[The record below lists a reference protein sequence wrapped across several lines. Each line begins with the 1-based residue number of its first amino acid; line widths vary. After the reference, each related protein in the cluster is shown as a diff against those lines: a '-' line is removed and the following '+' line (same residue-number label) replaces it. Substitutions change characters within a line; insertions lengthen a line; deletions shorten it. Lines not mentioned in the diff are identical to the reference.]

1 MSSID
6 LKTIGFWFGIISFL
20 LVLFLPNPEGLSSEG
35 RITAAVFLLMGI
47 WWAFEA
53 IPLQVTALMPLI
65 LFPLLNVEEIA
76 VISREYMNKVQF
88 LFAGGFIIALAIQKW
103 DLHKRVAL
111 NILKFS
117 GLNSQGIVASF
128 MVASA
133 VLSMWVMNT
142 STAIMLLPVGISVIK
157 VINDTVSDITDN
169 QKFNFQL
176 CLLLGI
182 AYAASV
188 GGIATPIGTSPNGV
202 LIQFAS
208 NNYDYDIGFANWISI
223 GLPITLGLGPIIW
236 IFLTRIIFPVNFSA
250 TQESKDKLNSMLKE
264 LGPMSNEEKKVI
276 VVFLITAFFWIFR
289 QLIDNLPGLALLDDS
304 VIAISGAVSLFF
316 IKERTNKN
324 KLLIWDD
331 VQSGFPWGLIFLF
344 GGGMALAY
352 VVNDS
357 GLALWL
363 ASLIPS
369 ETYFWIILLTV
380 IVMVVLLTELTSN
393 LTTTITFLPVV
404 ASVGLNMGIDPLLLI
419 LPLTISASC
428 AFMLPVATPPNS
440 IVYASNLIPIQKMV
454 RAGIF
459 INISSILYVFI
470 ISYFLIPNLI

>member
-1 MSSID
+1 MQSID
-6 LKTIGFWFGIISFL
+6 LKTIGFWLGIISFL
-20 LVLFLPNPEGLSSEG
+20 LVLYLPNPEGLSSEG
-35 RITAAVFLLMGI
+35 RVTAAVFLLMGI

-65 LFPLLNVEEIA
+65 LFPLLSVEEIA

-103 DLHKRVAL
+103 NLHKRVAL

-117 GLNSQGIVASF
+117 GLNSRGIVASF

-157 VINDTVSDITDN
+157 VISDTVNDISDN

-223 GLPITLGLGPIIW
+223 GLPITLGLGPLIW

-250 TQESKDKLNSMLKE
+250 TQESKEKLNSMLKE

-289 QLIDNLPGLALLDDS
+289 QLIDNLPGLSLLDDS
-304 VIAISGAVSLFF
+304 VIAITGAVSLFF
-316 IKERTNKN
+316 INENNNKN

-380 IVMVVLLTELTSN
+380 IVMVILLTELTSN

-459 INISSILYVFI
+459 INVSSILYVFI

>member
-1 MSSID
+1 MPSID
-6 LKTIGFWFGIISFL
+6 LKTVGFWFGIISFL

-53 IPLQVTALMPLI
+53 IPLQITALMPLI

-103 DLHKRVAL
+103 GLHKRVAL

-157 VINDTVSDITDN
+157 VINDTVNDITDN

-208 NNYDYDIGFANWISI
+208 NNYNYDIGFANWISI

-304 VIAISGAVSLFF
+304 VIAVSGAVSLFF

-331 VQSGFPWGLIFLF
+331 VQNGFPWGLIFLF

-459 INISSILYVFI
+459 INVSSILYVFI

>member
-1 MSSID
+1 MRSID
-6 LKTIGFWFGIISFL
+6 LKVFGFWLGITSFL

-53 IPLQVTALMPLI
+53 IPLQVTALMPLV
-65 LFPLLNVEEIA
+65 LFPLLNIQDIG

-88 LFAGGFIIALAIQKW
+88 LFAGGFIIAIAIQKW
-103 DLHKRVAL
+103 GLHKRVAL

-117 GLNSQGIVASF
+117 GLNSRGIIASF
-128 MVASA
+128 MIASA

-157 VINDTVSDITDN
+157 VISDTVN
-169 QKFNFQL
+169 NVAENEKYNFQL

-208 NNYDYDIGFANWISI
+208 NNYNYDIGFANWISI
-223 GLPITLGLGPIIW
+223 GFPITIGLAPLIW
-236 IFLTRIIFPVNFSA
+236 FLLTYVIFPVNFSA
-250 TQESKDKLNSMLKE
+250 SQESKDKLDSMLKE
-264 LGPMSNEEKKVI
+264 LGSMSSEEKKVI
-276 VVFLITAFFWIFR
+276 IVFISTAFFWIFR
-289 QLIDNLPGLALLDDS
+289 QLLDNLPGLSLLDDS
-304 VIAISGAVSLFF
+304 VIAITGAISLFF
-316 IKERTNKN
+316 IKEKKSKN
-324 KLLIWDD
+324 KLLLWDD
-331 VQSGFPWGLIFLF
+331 VQNGFPWGLIFLF

-369 ETYFWIILLTV
+369 ETYFWIILITV
-380 IVMVVLLTELTSN
+380 IVMVIFLTELTSN

-404 ASVGLNMGIDPLLLI
+404 ASVGLNMGINPLLLI

-459 INISSILYVFI
+459 INVSSIVYIFF

>member
-1 MSSID
+1 MQSID
-6 LKTIGFWFGIISFL
+6 LKTIGFWLGIISFL
-20 LVLFLPNPEGLSSEG
+20 LVLYLPNPEGLSSEG
-35 RITAAVFLLMGI
+35 RVTAAVFLLMGI

-65 LFPLLNVEEIA
+65 LFPLLSVEEIA

-103 DLHKRVAL
+103 NLHKRVAL

-117 GLNSQGIVASF
+117 GLNSRGIVASF

-157 VINDTVSDITDN
+157 VISDTVNDISDN

-223 GLPITLGLGPIIW
+223 GLPITLGLGPLIW

-250 TQESKDKLNSMLKE
+250 TQESKEKLNSMLKE

-289 QLIDNLPGLALLDDS
+289 QLIDNLPGLSLLDDS
-304 VIAISGAVSLFF
+304 VIAITGAVSLFF
-316 IKERTNKN
+316 INESNNKN

-428 AFMLPVATPPNS
+428 AFMLPLS
-440 IVYASNLIPIQKMV
+440 LIH
-454 RAGIF
+454 
-459 INISSILYVFI
+459 ISEPTRL
-470 ISYFLIPNLI
+470 

>member
-1 MSSID
+1 MQSID
-6 LKTIGFWFGIISFL
+6 TRIIGFWLGIISFL
-20 LVLFLPNPEGLSSEG
+20 IILYLPNPEGLSSEG
-35 RITAAVFLLMGI
+35 RITAAVFVLMGL

-53 IPLQVTALMPLI
+53 IPLQITALMPLI
-65 LFPLLNVEEIA
+65 LFPLLNVEEIG

-103 DLHKRVAL
+103 GLHKRVAL

-117 GLNSQGIVASF
+117 GLNSRGIVASF

-157 VINDTVSDITDN
+157 VISDTVNNVTEN

-208 NNYDYDIGFANWISI
+208 NNYDYDIGFANWLSI
-223 GLPITLGLGPIIW
+223 GLPITLGLGPLIW
-236 IFLTRIIFPVNFSA
+236 VFLTYFIFPVNFSA
-250 TQESKDKLNSMLKE
+250 NQESKNKLDSMLRE

-289 QLIDNLPGLALLDDS
+289 QLIDDLPGLSLLDDS
-304 VIAISGAVSLFF
+304 VIAITGAVSLFF
-316 IKERTNKN
+316 INENKSRN
-324 KLLIWDD
+324 KLLVWDD
-331 VQSGFPWGLIFLF
+331 VQKGFPWGLIFLF
-344 GGGMALAY
+344 GGGMALAF

-380 IVMVVLLTELTSN
+380 IVMVILLTELTSN

-454 RAGIF
+454 KAGIF
-459 INISSILYVFI
+459 INLSSILYVFI

>member
-103 DLHKRVAL
+103 GLHKRVAL

-250 TQESKDKLNSMLKE
+250 TQESKDNLNSMLKE

-316 IKERTNKN
+316 IKERKNKN

-331 VQSGFPWGLIFLF
+331 VQNGFPWGLIFLF
-344 GGGMALAY
+344 GGGMALAF

-459 INISSILYVFI
+459 INASSILYVFI

>member
-1 MSSID
+1 MQSID
-6 LKTIGFWFGIISFL
+6 LKTIGFWLGIISFL
-20 LVLFLPNPEGLSSEG
+20 LVLYLPNPEGLSSEG

-65 LFPLLNVEEIA
+65 LFPLLSVEEIA

-103 DLHKRVAL
+103 NLHKRVAL

-117 GLNSQGIVASF
+117 GLNSRGIVASF

-157 VINDTVSDITDN
+157 VISDTVNDISDN

-223 GLPITLGLGPIIW
+223 GLPITLGLGPLIW

-250 TQESKDKLNSMLKE
+250 TQESKEKLNLMLKE

-289 QLIDNLPGLALLDDS
+289 QLIDNLPGLSLLDDS
-304 VIAISGAVSLFF
+304 VIAITGAVSLFF
-316 IKERTNKN
+316 INESNNKN

-369 ETYFWIILLTV
+369 ETYFWIILLTI

-459 INISSILYVFI
+459 INISSIFYVFI

>member
-1 MSSID
+1 MLSID

-157 VINDTVSDITDN
+157 VINDTVNDITDN

-250 TQESKDKLNSMLKE
+250 TQESKDNLNSMLKE

-304 VIAISGAVSLFF
+304 VIAISGAASLFF
-316 IKERTNKN
+316 IKERKNKN

-331 VQSGFPWGLIFLF
+331 VQNGFPWGLIFLF
-344 GGGMALAY
+344 GGGMALAF

-459 INISSILYVFI
+459 INISSIFYVFI

>member
-103 DLHKRVAL
+103 GLHKRVAL

-316 IKERTNKN
+316 IKERKNKN

-331 VQSGFPWGLIFLF
+331 VQNGFPWGLIFLF
-344 GGGMALAY
+344 GGGMALAF

-404 ASVGLNMGIDPLLLI
+404 ASVGLNMGMDPLLLI

-459 INISSILYVFI
+459 INASSILYVFI

>member
-1 MSSID
+1 MPSID
-6 LKTIGFWFGIISFL
+6 LKTVGFWFGIISFL
-20 LVLFLPNPEGLSSEG
+20 LVLFLPNPEGLSSDG

-53 IPLQVTALMPLI
+53 IPLQITALMPLI

-103 DLHKRVAL
+103 GLHKRVAL

-157 VINDTVSDITDN
+157 VINDTVNDITDN

-250 TQESKDKLNSMLKE
+250 TQESKEKLNSMLKE

-304 VIAISGAVSLFF
+304 VIAITGAVSLFF
-316 IKERTNKN
+316 INERRSKN

-331 VQSGFPWGLIFLF
+331 VQNGFPWGLIFLF

-380 IVMVVLLTELTSN
+380 IIMVVLLTELTSN

-459 INISSILYVFI
+459 INASSILYVFI

>member
-1 MSSID
+1 MQSID
-6 LKTIGFWFGIISFL
+6 LKTIGFWLGIISFL
-20 LVLFLPNPEGLSSEG
+20 LVLYLPNPEGLSSEG
-35 RITAAVFLLMGI
+35 RVTAAVFLLMGI

-65 LFPLLNVEEIA
+65 LFPLLSVEEIA

-103 DLHKRVAL
+103 NLHKRVAL

-117 GLNSQGIVASF
+117 GLNSRGIVASF

-157 VINDTVSDITDN
+157 VISDTVNDISDN

-223 GLPITLGLGPIIW
+223 GLPITLGLGPLIW

-250 TQESKDKLNSMLKE
+250 TQESKEKLNSMLKE

-289 QLIDNLPGLALLDDS
+289 QLIDNLPGLSLLDDS
-304 VIAISGAVSLFF
+304 VIAITGAVSLFF
-316 IKERTNKN
+316 INESKNKN

-459 INISSILYVFI
+459 INISSILYIFI

>member
-1 MSSID
+1 MKSID
-6 LKTIGFWFGIISFL
+6 LKVFGFWLGITSFL
-20 LVLFLPNPEGLSSEG
+20 LVLYLPNPEGLSSDG

-53 IPLQVTALMPLI
+53 IPLQVTALMPLV
-65 LFPLLNVEEIA
+65 LFPLLNIQDIG

-88 LFAGGFIIALAIQKW
+88 LFAGGFIIAIAIQKW
-103 DLHKRVAL
+103 GLHKRVAL
-111 NILKFS
+111 NILKYS
-117 GLNSQGIVASF
+117 GLNSRGIIASF
-128 MVASA
+128 MIASA

-157 VINDTVSDITDN
+157 VISDTVNNVTKN
-169 QKFNFQL
+169 EKYNFQL

-208 NNYDYDIGFANWISI
+208 NNYNYDIGFANWISI
-223 GLPITLGLGPIIW
+223 GLPITIGLAPLIW
-236 IFLTRIIFPVNFSA
+236 FLLTYVIFPVNFSA
-250 TQESKDKLNSMLKE
+250 NQESKDKLDSMLKE
-264 LGPMSNEEKKVI
+264 LGSMSNEEKKVI
-276 VVFLITAFFWIFR
+276 IVFITTAFFWIFR
-289 QLIDNLPGLALLDDS
+289 QLLDDLPGLSLLDDS
-304 VIAISGAVSLFF
+304 VIAITGAISLFF
-316 IKERTNKN
+316 INEKKGKN
-324 KLLIWDD
+324 KLLLWDD
-331 VQSGFPWGLIFLF
+331 VQNGFPWGLIFLF

-369 ETYFWIILLTV
+369 ETYFWIILITV
-380 IVMVVLLTELTSN
+380 IVMVIFLTELTSN

-404 ASVGLNMGIDPLLLI
+404 ASVGLNMGINPLLLI

-459 INISSILYVFI
+459 INVSSIIYIFF

>member
-53 IPLQVTALMPLI
+53 IPLQITALMPLI

-103 DLHKRVAL
+103 GLHKRVAL

-157 VINDTVSDITDN
+157 VINDTVNDITDN

-316 IKERTNKN
+316 IKERKNKN

-331 VQSGFPWGLIFLF
+331 VQNGFPWGLIFLF
-344 GGGMALAY
+344 GGGMALAF

-459 INISSILYVFI
+459 INASSILYVFI

>member
-1 MSSID
+1 MKSID
-6 LKTIGFWFGIISFL
+6 LKLFGFWLGITSFL
-20 LVLFLPNPEGLSSEG
+20 LVLYLPNPDGLPSDG

-53 IPLQVTALMPLI
+53 IPLQVTALMPLV
-65 LFPLLNVEEIA
+65 LFPLLNIQDIG

-88 LFAGGFIIALAIQKW
+88 LFAGGFIIAIAIQKW
-103 DLHKRVAL
+103 GLHKRVAL
-111 NILKFS
+111 NILKYS
-117 GLNSQGIVASF
+117 GLNSRGIIASF
-128 MVASA
+128 MIASA

-157 VINDTVSDITDN
+157 VISDTVN
-169 QKFNFQL
+169 NVAENEKYNFQL

-208 NNYDYDIGFANWISI
+208 NNYNYDIGFANWISI
-223 GLPITLGLGPIIW
+223 GFPITIGLAPLIW
-236 IFLTRIIFPVNFSA
+236 FLLTYVIFPVNFSA
-250 TQESKDKLNSMLKE
+250 SQESKDKLDSMLKE
-264 LGPMSNEEKKVI
+264 LGSMSSEEKKVI
-276 VVFLITAFFWIFR
+276 IVFISTAFFWIFR
-289 QLIDNLPGLALLDDS
+289 QLLDNLPGLSLLDDS
-304 VIAISGAVSLFF
+304 VIAITGAISLFF
-316 IKERTNKN
+316 IKKKKSKN
-324 KLLIWDD
+324 KLLLWDD
-331 VQSGFPWGLIFLF
+331 IQNGFPWGLIFLF

-369 ETYFWIILLTV
+369 ETYFWIILITV
-380 IVMVVLLTELTSN
+380 IVMVIFLTELTSN

-404 ASVGLNMGIDPLLLI
+404 ASVGLNMGINPLLLI
-419 LPLTISASC
+419 LPLPISASC

-459 INISSILYVFI
+459 INVSSIVYIFF

>member
-1 MSSID
+1 MQSID
-6 LKTIGFWFGIISFL
+6 LKTIGFWLGIISFL
-20 LVLFLPNPEGLSSEG
+20 LVLYLPNPEGLSSEG
-35 RITAAVFLLMGI
+35 RVTAAVFLLMGI

-65 LFPLLNVEEIA
+65 LFPLLSVEEIA

-103 DLHKRVAL
+103 SLHKRVAL

-117 GLNSQGIVASF
+117 GLNSRGIVASF

-157 VINDTVSDITDN
+157 VISDTVNDISDN

-223 GLPITLGLGPIIW
+223 GLPITLGLGPLIW

-276 VVFLITAFFWIFR
+276 AVFLITAFFWIFR
-289 QLIDNLPGLALLDDS
+289 QLIDNLPGLSLLDDS
-304 VIAISGAVSLFF
+304 VIAITGAVSLFF
-316 IKERTNKN
+316 INESNNKN

-380 IVMVVLLTELTSN
+380 IVMVILLTELTSN

-459 INISSILYVFI
+459 INVSSILYVFI

>member
-1 MSSID
+1 MQSID
-6 LKTIGFWFGIISFL
+6 LKTIGFWLGIISFL
-20 LVLFLPNPEGLSSEG
+20 LVLYLPNPEGLSSEG
-35 RITAAVFLLMGI
+35 RVTAAVFLLMGI

-65 LFPLLNVEEIA
+65 LFPLLSVEEIA

-103 DLHKRVAL
+103 NLHKRVAL

-117 GLNSQGIVASF
+117 GLNSRGIVASF

-157 VINDTVSDITDN
+157 VISDTVNDISDN

-223 GLPITLGLGPIIW
+223 GLPITLGLGPLIW

-289 QLIDNLPGLALLDDS
+289 QLIDNLPGLSLLDDS
-304 VIAISGAVSLFF
+304 VIAITGAVSLFF
-316 IKERTNKN
+316 INESNNKN

-380 IVMVVLLTELTSN
+380 IVMVILLTELTSN

-459 INISSILYVFI
+459 INVSSILYVFI

>member
-1 MSSID
+1 MRSID
-6 LKTIGFWFGIISFL
+6 TRLIGFWLGIVSFL
-20 LVLFLPNPEGLSSEG
+20 IILYLPNPEGLSSAG
-35 RITAAVFLLMGI
+35 RITAAVFVLMGL

-65 LFPLLNVEEIA
+65 LFPLLNVEEIG

-103 DLHKRVAL
+103 GLHKRVAL

-117 GLNSQGIVASF
+117 GLNSRGIVASF

-157 VINDTVSDITDN
+157 VISDTVNNVTED

-208 NNYDYDIGFANWISI
+208 NNYDYDIGFANWLSI
-223 GLPITLGLGPIIW
+223 GLPITLGLGPLIW
-236 IFLTRIIFPVNFSA
+236 VFLTYFIFPVNFSA
-250 TQESKDKLNSMLKE
+250 NQESKNKLDSMLRE

-289 QLIDNLPGLALLDDS
+289 QLIDDLPGLSLLDDS
-304 VIAISGAVSLFF
+304 VIAITGAVSLFF
-316 IKERTNKN
+316 INENKSKN
-324 KLLIWDD
+324 KLLVWDD
-331 VQSGFPWGLIFLF
+331 VQTGFPWGLIFLF

-380 IVMVVLLTELTSN
+380 IVMVILLTELTSN

-454 RAGIF
+454 KAGIF
-459 INISSILYVFI
+459 INLSSILYVFI

>member
-1 MSSID
+1 MQSID
-6 LKTIGFWFGIISFL
+6 LKTIGFWLGIISFL
-20 LVLFLPNPEGLSSEG
+20 LVLYLPNPEGLSSEG

-65 LFPLLNVEEIA
+65 LFPLLSVEEIA

-103 DLHKRVAL
+103 NLHKRVAL

-117 GLNSQGIVASF
+117 GLNSRGIVASF

-157 VINDTVSDITDN
+157 VISDTVNDISDN

-223 GLPITLGLGPIIW
+223 GLPITLGLGPLIW

-250 TQESKDKLNSMLKE
+250 TQESKEKLNLMLKE

-289 QLIDNLPGLALLDDS
+289 QLIDNLPGLSLLDDS
-304 VIAISGAVSLFF
+304 VIAITGAVSLFF
-316 IKERTNKN
+316 INESNNKN

-459 INISSILYVFI
+459 INISSIFYVFI

>member
-1 MSSID
+1 MRSID
-6 LKTIGFWFGIISFL
+6 TRLIGFWLGIVSFL
-20 LVLFLPNPEGLSSEG
+20 IILYLPNPEGLSSEG
-35 RITAAVFLLMGI
+35 RITAAVFVLMGL

-65 LFPLLNVEEIA
+65 LFPLLNVEEID

-103 DLHKRVAL
+103 GLHKRVAL

-117 GLNSQGIVASF
+117 GLNSRGIVASF

-157 VINDTVSDITDN
+157 VISDTVNNVTED

-176 CLLLGI
+176 SLLLGI
-182 AYAASV
+182 AYAASI

-208 NNYDYDIGFANWISI
+208 NNYDYDIGFANWLSI
-223 GLPITLGLGPIIW
+223 GLPITLGLGPLIW
-236 IFLTRIIFPVNFSA
+236 VFLTYFIFPVNFSA
-250 TQESKDKLNSMLKE
+250 NQESKNKLDSMLRE

-289 QLIDNLPGLALLDDS
+289 QLIDDLPGLSLLDDS
-304 VIAISGAVSLFF
+304 VIAITGAVSLFF
-316 IKERTNKN
+316 INENKSKN
-324 KLLIWDD
+324 KLLVWDD
-331 VQSGFPWGLIFLF
+331 VQTGFPWGLIFLF

-352 VVNDS
+352 IVNDS

-380 IVMVVLLTELTSN
+380 IVMVILLTELTSN

-454 RAGIF
+454 KAGIF
-459 INISSILYVFI
+459 INLSSILYVFI

>member
-1 MSSID
+1 MKSID
-6 LKTIGFWFGIISFL
+6 LKVFGFWLGITFFL
-20 LVLFLPNPEGLSSEG
+20 LVLYLPNPDGLSSDG

-53 IPLQVTALMPLI
+53 IPLQVTALMPLV
-65 LFPLLNVEEIA
+65 LFPLLNIQDIG

-88 LFAGGFIIALAIQKW
+88 LFAGGFIIAIAIQKW
-103 DLHKRVAL
+103 GLHKRVAL
-111 NILKFS
+111 NILKYS
-117 GLNSQGIVASF
+117 GLNSRGIIASF
-128 MVASA
+128 MIASA

-157 VINDTVSDITDN
+157 VISDTVNNVTKN
-169 QKFNFQL
+169 EKYNFQL

-208 NNYDYDIGFANWISI
+208 NNYNYDIGFANWISI
-223 GLPITLGLGPIIW
+223 GLPITIGLAPLIW
-236 IFLTRIIFPVNFSA
+236 FLLTYVIFPVNFSA
-250 TQESKDKLNSMLKE
+250 NQESKDKLDSMLKE
-264 LGPMSNEEKKVI
+264 LGSMSNEEKKVI
-276 VVFLITAFFWIFR
+276 IVFISTAFFWIFR
-289 QLIDNLPGLALLDDS
+289 QLLDDLPGLSLLDDS
-304 VIAISGAVSLFF
+304 VIAITGAISLFF
-316 IKERTNKN
+316 INEKESKN
-324 KLLIWDD
+324 KLLLWDD
-331 VQSGFPWGLIFLF
+331 VQNGFPWGLIFLF

-369 ETYFWIILLTV
+369 ETYFWIILITV
-380 IVMVVLLTELTSN
+380 IVMVIFLTELTSN

-404 ASVGLNMGIDPLLLI
+404 ASVGLNMGINPLLLI

-440 IVYASNLIPIQKMV
+440 IVYASNLIKIKKMV

-459 INISSILYVFI
+459 INISSIIYIFF

>member
-1 MSSID
+1 MKSID
-6 LKTIGFWFGIISFL
+6 LKVFGFWLGITSFL
-20 LVLFLPNPEGLSSEG
+20 LVLYLPNPDGLSSDG

-53 IPLQVTALMPLI
+53 IPLQVTALMPLV
-65 LFPLLNVEEIA
+65 LFPLLNIQDIG

-88 LFAGGFIIALAIQKW
+88 LFAGGFIIAIAIQKW
-103 DLHKRVAL
+103 GLHKRVAL
-111 NILKFS
+111 NILKYS
-117 GLNSQGIVASF
+117 GLNSRGIIASF
-128 MVASA
+128 MIASA

-157 VINDTVSDITDN
+157 VISDTVNNVTKN
-169 QKFNFQL
+169 EKYNFQL

-208 NNYDYDIGFANWISI
+208 NNYNYDIGFANWISI
-223 GLPITLGLGPIIW
+223 GLPITIGLAPLIW
-236 IFLTRIIFPVNFSA
+236 FLLTYVIFPVNFSA
-250 TQESKDKLNSMLKE
+250 NQESKDKLDSMLKE
-264 LGPMSNEEKKVI
+264 LGSMSNEEKKVI
-276 VVFLITAFFWIFR
+276 IVFISTAFFWIFR
-289 QLIDNLPGLALLDDS
+289 QLLDDLPGLSLLDDS
-304 VIAISGAVSLFF
+304 VIAITGAISLFF
-316 IKERTNKN
+316 INEKESKN
-324 KLLIWDD
+324 KLLLWDD
-331 VQSGFPWGLIFLF
+331 VQNGFPWGLIFLF

-369 ETYFWIILLTV
+369 ETYFWIILITV
-380 IVMVVLLTELTSN
+380 IVMVIFLTELTSN

-404 ASVGLNMGIDPLLLI
+404 ASVGLNMGINPLLLI

-459 INISSILYVFI
+459 INISSIIYIFF

>member
-1 MSSID
+1 MQSID
-6 LKTIGFWFGIISFL
+6 TRIIGFWLGIISFL
-20 LVLFLPNPEGLSSEG
+20 IILYLPNPEGLSSEG
-35 RITAAVFLLMGI
+35 RITAAVFVLMGL

-53 IPLQVTALMPLI
+53 IPLQITALMPLI
-65 LFPLLNVEEIA
+65 LFPLLNVEEIG

-103 DLHKRVAL
+103 GLHKRVAL

-117 GLNSQGIVASF
+117 GLNSRGIVASF

-157 VINDTVSDITDN
+157 VISDTVNNVTEN

-202 LIQFAS
+202 LIQFVS
-208 NNYDYDIGFANWISI
+208 NNYDYDIGFANWLSI
-223 GLPITLGLGPIIW
+223 GLPITLGLGPLIW
-236 IFLTRIIFPVNFSA
+236 VFLTYFIFPVNFSA
-250 TQESKDKLNSMLKE
+250 NQESKNKLDSMLRE

-289 QLIDNLPGLALLDDS
+289 QLIDDLPGLSLLDDS
-304 VIAISGAVSLFF
+304 VIAITGAVSLFF
-316 IKERTNKN
+316 INENKSRN

-331 VQSGFPWGLIFLF
+331 VQTGFPWGLIFLF
-344 GGGMALAY
+344 GGGMALAF

-380 IVMVVLLTELTSN
+380 IVMVILLTELTSN

-454 RAGIF
+454 KAGIF
-459 INISSILYVFI
+459 INLSSILYVFI

>member
-1 MSSID
+1 MQSID
-6 LKTIGFWFGIISFL
+6 LKTIGFWLGIISFL
-20 LVLFLPNPEGLSSEG
+20 LVLYLPNPEGLSSEG

-103 DLHKRVAL
+103 NLHKRVAL

-117 GLNSQGIVASF
+117 GLNSRGIVASF

-157 VINDTVSDITDN
+157 VISDTVNDISDN

-223 GLPITLGLGPIIW
+223 GLPITLGLGPLIW

-250 TQESKDKLNSMLKE
+250 TQESKEKLNLMLKE

-289 QLIDNLPGLALLDDS
+289 QLIDNLPSLSLLDDS
-304 VIAISGAVSLFF
+304 VIAITGAVSLFF
-316 IKERTNKN
+316 INESNNKN
-324 KLLIWDD
+324 KILIWDD

>member
-1 MSSID
+1 MKSID
-6 LKTIGFWFGIISFL
+6 LKVFGFWLGITSFL
-20 LVLFLPNPEGLSSEG
+20 LVLYLPNPEGLSSDG

-53 IPLQVTALMPLI
+53 IPLQVTALMPLV
-65 LFPLLNVEEIA
+65 LFPLLNIQDIG

-88 LFAGGFIIALAIQKW
+88 LFAGGFIIAIAIQKW
-103 DLHKRVAL
+103 GLHKRVAL
-111 NILKFS
+111 NILKYS
-117 GLNSQGIVASF
+117 GLNSRGIIASF
-128 MVASA
+128 MIASA

-157 VINDTVSDITDN
+157 VISDTVNNVTKN
-169 QKFNFQL
+169 EKYNFQL

-208 NNYDYDIGFANWISI
+208 NNYNYDIGFANWISI
-223 GLPITLGLGPIIW
+223 GLPITIGLAPLIW
-236 IFLTRIIFPVNFSA
+236 YLLTYVIFPVNFSA
-250 TQESKDKLNSMLKE
+250 NQESKDKLNSMLNE
-264 LGPMSNEEKKVI
+264 LGSMSNEEKKVI
-276 VVFLITAFFWIFR
+276 IVFITTAFFWIFR
-289 QLIDNLPGLALLDDS
+289 QLLDDLPGLSLLDDS
-304 VIAISGAVSLFF
+304 VIAITGAISLFL
-316 IKERTNKN
+316 INEKKSKN
-324 KLLIWDD
+324 KLLVWDD
-331 VQSGFPWGLIFLF
+331 VQNGFPWGLIFLF
-344 GGGMALAY
+344 GGGMALAF

-369 ETYFWIILLTV
+369 ETYFWIILITV
-380 IVMVVLLTELTSN
+380 IVMVIFLTELTSN

-404 ASVGLNMGIDPLLLI
+404 ASVGLNMGINPLLLI

-428 AFMLPVATPPNS
+428 AFMLPLATPPNS
-440 IVYASNLIPIQKMV
+440 IIYASNLIPIQKMV
-454 RAGIF
+454 KAGIF
-459 INISSILYVFI
+459 INVSSIIYIFF

>member
-1 MSSID
+1 MQSID
-6 LKTIGFWFGIISFL
+6 LKTIGFWLGIISFL
-20 LVLFLPNPEGLSSEG
+20 LVLYLPNPEGLSSEG
-35 RITAAVFLLMGI
+35 RVTAAVFLLMGI

-103 DLHKRVAL
+103 NLHKRVAL

-117 GLNSQGIVASF
+117 GLNSRGIVASF

-157 VINDTVSDITDN
+157 VISDTVNDISDN

-223 GLPITLGLGPIIW
+223 GLPITLGLGPLIW

-250 TQESKDKLNSMLKE
+250 TQESKEKLNLMLKE

-289 QLIDNLPGLALLDDS
+289 QLIDNLPGLSLLDDS
-304 VIAISGAVSLFF
+304 VIAITGAVSLFF
-316 IKERTNKN
+316 INESNNKN

-459 INISSILYVFI
+459 INVSSILYVFI

>member
-1 MSSID
+1 MQFID
-6 LKTIGFWFGIISFL
+6 LKTIGFWLGIISFL
-20 LVLFLPNPEGLSSEG
+20 LVLYLPNPEGLSSEG
-35 RITAAVFLLMGI
+35 RVTAAVFLLMGI

-65 LFPLLNVEEIA
+65 LFPLLSVEEIA

-103 DLHKRVAL
+103 NLHKRVAL

-117 GLNSQGIVASF
+117 GLNSRGIVASF

-157 VINDTVSDITDN
+157 VISDTVNEISDS

-223 GLPITLGLGPIIW
+223 GLPITLGLGPLIW

-250 TQESKDKLNSMLKE
+250 TQESKEKLNLMLKE

-289 QLIDNLPGLALLDDS
+289 QLIDNLPGLSLLDDS
-304 VIAISGAVSLFF
+304 VIAITGAVSLFF
-316 IKERTNKN
+316 INESNNKN

-380 IVMVVLLTELTSN
+380 IAMVVLLTELTSN

-459 INISSILYVFI
+459 INVSSILYVFI

>member
-1 MSSID
+1 MQSID
-6 LKTIGFWFGIISFL
+6 LKTIGFWLGIISFL
-20 LVLFLPNPEGLSSEG
+20 LVLYLPNPEGLSSEG
-35 RITAAVFLLMGI
+35 RVTAAVFLLMGI

-65 LFPLLNVEEIA
+65 LFPLLSVEEIA

-103 DLHKRVAL
+103 NLHKRVAL

-117 GLNSQGIVASF
+117 GLNSRGIVASF

-157 VINDTVSDITDN
+157 VISDTVNDISDN

-176 CLLLGI
+176 SLLLGI

-223 GLPITLGLGPIIW
+223 GLPITLGLGPLIW

-250 TQESKDKLNSMLKE
+250 TQESKEKLNSMLKE

-289 QLIDNLPGLALLDDS
+289 QLIDNLPGLSLLDDS
-304 VIAISGAVSLFF
+304 VIAITGAVSLFF
-316 IKERTNKN
+316 INESKNKN

-344 GGGMALAY
+344 GGGMALAF

-454 RAGIF
+454 KAGIF
-459 INISSILYVFI
+459 INVSSILYVFI

>member
-1 MSSID
+1 MTSID

-76 VISREYMNKVQF
+76 LISREYMNKVQF

-103 DLHKRVAL
+103 GLHKRVAL

-250 TQESKDKLNSMLKE
+250 TQESKDNLNSMLKE

-304 VIAISGAVSLFF
+304 VIAISGAASLFF
-316 IKERTNKN
+316 IKERKNKN

-331 VQSGFPWGLIFLF
+331 VQNGFPWGLIFLF
-344 GGGMALAY
+344 GGGMALAF

-459 INISSILYVFI
+459 INASSILYVFI

>member
-1 MSSID
+1 MQSID
-6 LKTIGFWFGIISFL
+6 LKTIGFWLGIISFL
-20 LVLFLPNPEGLSSEG
+20 LVLYLPNPEGLSSEG
-35 RITAAVFLLMGI
+35 RVTAAVFLLMGI

-65 LFPLLNVEEIA
+65 LFPLLSVEEIA

-103 DLHKRVAL
+103 NLHKRVAL

-117 GLNSQGIVASF
+117 GLNSRGIVASF

-157 VINDTVSDITDN
+157 VISDTVNDVSDN

-223 GLPITLGLGPIIW
+223 GLPITLGLGPLIW

-250 TQESKDKLNSMLKE
+250 TQESKEKLNSMLKE

-276 VVFLITAFFWIFR
+276 MVFLITAFFWIFR
-289 QLIDNLPGLALLDDS
+289 QLIDNLPGLSLLDDS
-304 VIAISGAVSLFF
+304 VIAITGAVSLFF
-316 IKERTNKN
+316 INESNKKN

-404 ASVGLNMGIDPLLLI
+404 ASVGLNMGINPLLLI

-454 RAGIF
+454 NAGIF
-459 INISSILYVFI
+459 INVSSILYVFI

>member
-1 MSSID
+1 MLSID

-103 DLHKRVAL
+103 GLHKRVAL

-157 VINDTVSDITDN
+157 VINDTVNDITDN

-304 VIAISGAVSLFF
+304 VIAISGSCITFF
-316 IKERTNKN
+316 IKERKNKN

-331 VQSGFPWGLIFLF
+331 VQNGFPWGLIFLF
-344 GGGMALAY
+344 GGGMALAF

-404 ASVGLNMGIDPLLLI
+404 ASVGLNMGMDLFCLF
-419 LPLTISASC
+419 C
-428 AFMLPVATPPNS
+428 H
-440 IVYASNLIPIQKMV
+440 
-454 RAGIF
+454 
-459 INISSILYVFI
+459 
-470 ISYFLIPNLI
+470 

>member
-103 DLHKRVAL
+103 GLHKRVAL

-157 VINDTVSDITDN
+157 VINDTVNDITDN

-316 IKERTNKN
+316 IKQRKNKN

-331 VQSGFPWGLIFLF
+331 VQNGFPWGLIFLF

-459 INISSILYVFI
+459 INASSILYVFI

>member
-103 DLHKRVAL
+103 GLHKRVAL

-157 VINDTVSDITDN
+157 VIKDTVSDITDN

-223 GLPITLGLGPIIW
+223 GLPITFGLGPIIW

-316 IKERTNKN
+316 IKERKNKN
-324 KLLIWDD
+324 ELLIWDD
-331 VQSGFPWGLIFLF
+331 VQNGFPWGLIFLF
-344 GGGMALAY
+344 GGGMALAF

-459 INISSILYVFI
+459 INASSILYVFI